1 MQIVLLVVQ
10 IILLTSLVLEVV
22 TVPMRLRL
30 LSLFNRYGQLS
41 GMVEPIAGLLGAVA
55 VVIAEPLL
63 PYALAFAAGA
73 MIYVVVDDIIP
84 EAQMWSV
91 LAMSCCCVVFEM
103 IVGAKLRFIIDHD
116 YVISGVRN
124 ISWVHAERTHLSES
138 IALVSIFIYIFKVA
152 MVSKNNL
159 RDISMIFRHW
169 FCSSVPLPVLHLF
182 NA

>member
-22 TVPMRLRL
+22 TVHMRLRL

-91 LAMSCCCVVFEM
+91 LAMSCCVVFEM

-159 RDISMIFRHW
+159 RGISMIFRH
-169 FCSSVPLPVLHLF
+169 
-182 NA
+182 